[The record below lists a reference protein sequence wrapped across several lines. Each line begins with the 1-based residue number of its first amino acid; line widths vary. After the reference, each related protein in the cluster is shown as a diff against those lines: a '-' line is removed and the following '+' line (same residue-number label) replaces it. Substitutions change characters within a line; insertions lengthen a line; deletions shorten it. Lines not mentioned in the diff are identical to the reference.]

1 MFFLFYKSVFF
12 RNLQLE
18 KMKNIQLLGLL
29 LVIVGSFLPLVHIPI
44 IGNWNYWQID
54 SRLTMIIWV
63 FWALA
68 LVGVANKNQKLIKG
82 AAISLI
88 VLFIFTI
95 VAIKFKSVD
104 YFNFL
109 IFSSLKELAAG
120 IVKLQW
126 GWLLE
131 FGGALMMLFS
141 KRKSN

>member
-1 MFFLFYKSVFF
+1 
-12 RNLQLE
+12 
-18 KMKNIQLLGLL
+18 MKNIQLLGLL

-88 VLFIFTI
+88 ILFIFTI

>member
-1 MFFLFYKSVFF
+1 
-12 RNLQLE
+12 
-18 KMKNIQLLGLL
+18 MKNIQLLGLL